1 MNGYVPTYSVSSKIF
16 SYATPCSIRPDTIRI
31 FKSDDEPDLS
41 TLELIYS
48 TKYPVVVSVF
58 LNVTEMENITYNL
71 TQDFK
76 TAENKAYEK
85 HFLCK
90 KGTNKKILMVIPISI
105 EELMSLSISDKKEF
119 IHNQRFQMVIRL
131 EPQDYKHRFV
141 NMYYFK
147 VFENSESLL
156 EVKMI
161 KHKMEIKDQAY
172 YIYDIYGMEKMT
184 NKGLHA
190 DDLGQL
196 CSICMASSIEVVI
209 LPCRHMC
216 ICLDCALL
224 FNETNPQGKKKIK
237 SECPICRESIASFIN
252 IKGIG
257 RS

>member
-1 MNGYVPTYSVSSKIF
+1 MNGYVPTYSVTSKIF
-16 SYATPCSIRPDTIRI
+16 SYATPCSINPNSIII
-31 FKSDDEPDLS
+31 FKSDDQPDLS
-41 TLELIYS
+41 TLKLSYS

-58 LNVTEMENITYNL
+58 LNVTETENITYNL

-90 KGTNKKILMVIPISI
+90 KGTGKEIRMTIPISLQ
-105 EELMSLSISDKKEF
+105 ELMTLNIDEKHEF
-119 IHNQRFQMVIRL
+119 LHNQRFQMVIRL

-147 VFENSESLL
+147 IFENSESLL
-156 EVKMI
+156 EVKMM
-161 KHKMEIKDQAY
+161 KHKIEIKDQAY
-172 YIYDIYGMEKMT
+172 YIYDIFGMEKMA
-184 NKGLHA
+184 KGLHA
-190 DDLGQL
+190 EDLEQL
-196 CSICMASSIEVVI
+196 CSICMASNIEVVI

-216 ICLDCALL
+216 LCLDCAML
-224 FNETNPQGKKKIK
+224 FNATNSEGKKKIK
-237 SECPICRESIASFIN
+237 PECPICREAIASFIN